1 MLFVYFLNNFEMVS
15 VIIIIIIIIIIIT
28 EQLRSEKIKI
38 RMIQK
43 AFGNS

>member
-15 VIIIIIIIIIIIT
+15 VIIIIIIIIIIT

-38 RMIQK
+38 RTIQK